1 MARAVYPG
9 TFDPLTCGH
18 EDLVR
23 RAARLFDAVV
33 VGVAASRGKNP
44 LFSVDE
50 RLAIAREALAPLA
63 NVEVVPFSGLMV
75 DFATLHRAD
84 VVVRG
89 IRAVSDFDYEF
100 QLAGMNRRLRQG
112 FETVFMTPSDEY
124 QFVSATLVREIAML
138 GGDVSPFVPAVVQG
152 WIERKLV
159 ELGRK
164 AGSA

>member
-23 RAARLFDAVV
+23 RAARLFDTVV

-44 LFSVDE
+44 LFSVEE
-50 RLAIAREALAPLA
+50 RLAIAREALAPIG

-75 DFATLHRAD
+75 DFAALHRAD

-100 QLAGMNRRLRQG
+100 QLAGMNRRLRAG

-124 QFVSATLVREIAML
+124 QFVSATLVREIALL
-138 GGDVSPFVPAVVQG
+138 GGDVAPFVPAVVKR
-152 WIERKLV
+152 WIDRKLL

-164 AGSA
+164 AV